1 MQSFSLKLYI
11 FTLFFFIATS
21 KENPSLEEV
30 MDYVSSIV
38 NEKSMIK
45 DIKVWVL
52 EATWNHN
59 LKPSV
64 AKYLFEDIFMVE
76 NIAPEGNP
84 NRPGDIHEKVYIC
97 VHDTGDFSFNAQQ
110 WSTAVYNARIGDN
123 PYEVS
128 FQYVVG
134 NDGYYHNIPDNETAY
149 HAGDGAQ
156 PASWFEE
163 YPTNLEGTKEHPHVS
178 ISPDGF
184 YTFDGRKTNISAP
197 RNSEGE
203 ILTEEYIND
212 LGIFTSIKDGRYY
225 IGKTWYSQTYDK
237 IANKGGNT
245 HSVGIESC
253 VNRGSDIYLTI
264 QRLAKLVAKL
274 LDDYQLGFDRVV
286 QHHYFS
292 GKDCPQTMRTEGYWE
307 HFKELVKVEYQM
319 LMYKKMGFKFE
330 FVSYNKDYVDDLG
343 RVINRGK
350 RLTINAHYLIRVT
363 DSQGNSLEK
372 VFCTAIPPELIL
384 E

>member
-1 MQSFSLKLYI
+1 MKSLSLKLYLFI
-11 FTLFFFIATS
+11 SFLLLFTYSA
-21 KENPSLEEV
+21 NPSLEEV
-30 MDYVSSIV
+30 MDYVSTIV
-38 NEKSMIK
+38 NEKSRIN
-45 DIKVWVL
+45 DIKVWGG
-52 EATWNHN
+52 EANYNHN

-64 AKYLFEDIFMVE
+64 AKYLFEDIYMVE

-84 NRPGDIHEKVYIC
+84 NRPGDTHDKVYIC
-97 VHDTGDFSFNAQQ
+97 VHDTGDFSFGAEQ
-110 WSTAVYNARIGDN
+110 WSNAVYNARIGSR
-123 PYEVS
+123 PYEAS

-134 NDGYYHNIPDNETAY
+134 NDGYYHNIPDDETAY

-163 YPTNLEGTKEHPHVS
+163 YPTNLYGTKEHPHVS

-184 YTFDGRKTNISAP
+184 YTFDGQKTNITAP
-197 RNSEGE
+197 TNTEGK

-212 LGIFTSIKDGRYY
+212 LGIFTSIKEGQYF
-225 IGKTWYSQTYDK
+225 IGKTWYSKTYDK

-245 HSVGIESC
+245 HSIGIESC
-253 VNRGSDIYLTI
+253 VNKGTDIYLTI

-274 LDDYQLGFDRVV
+274 LDQYKLGFDRIV

-307 HFKELVKVEYQM
+307 HFLELVRTEYQM
-319 LMYKKMGFKFE
+319 LMYKKLGFKFE
-330 FVSYNKDYVDDLG
+330 LNSYDKEYVNNLG

-350 RLTINAHYLIRVT
+350 RIVVNAHYLIKVT
-363 DSQGNSLEK
+363 DNEGNSLEK
-372 VFCTAIPPELIL
+372 VFCTEIPPELIL

>member
-1 MQSFSLKLYI
+1 MKSLSLKLYLFI
-11 FTLFFFIATS
+11 SFLLLFTYSA
-21 KENPSLEEV
+21 NPSLEEV
-30 MDYVSSIV
+30 MDYVSTIV
-38 NEKSMIK
+38 NEKSRIN
-45 DIKVWVL
+45 DIKVWGG
-52 EATWNHN
+52 EANYNHN

-64 AKYLFEDIFMVE
+64 AKYLFEDINMVE

-84 NRPGDIHEKVYIC
+84 NRPGDTHDKVYIC
-97 VHDTGDFSFNAQQ
+97 VHDTGDFSFGAEQ
-110 WSTAVYNARIGDN
+110 WSNAVYNARIGSR
-123 PYEVS
+123 PYEAS

-134 NDGYYHNIPDNETAY
+134 NDGYYHNIPDDETAY

-163 YPTNLEGTKEHPHVS
+163 YPTNLYGTKEHPHVS

-184 YTFDGRKTNISAP
+184 YTFDGQKTNITAP
-197 RNSEGE
+197 TNTEGK

-212 LGIFTSIKDGRYY
+212 LGIFTSIKEGQYF
-225 IGKTWYSQTYDK
+225 IGKTWYSKTYDK

-245 HSVGIESC
+245 HSIGIESC
-253 VNRGSDIYLTI
+253 VNKGTDIYLTI

-274 LDDYQLGFDRVV
+274 LDQYKLGFDRIV

-307 HFKELVKVEYQM
+307 HFLELVRTEYQM
-319 LMYKKMGFKFE
+319 LMYKKLGFKFE
-330 FVSYNKDYVDDLG
+330 LNSYDEEYVNNLG

-350 RLTINAHYLIRVT
+350 RIVVNAHYLIKVT
-363 DSQGNSLEK
+363 DNEGNSLEK
-372 VFCTAIPPELIL
+372 VFCTEIPPELIL

>member
-1 MQSFSLKLYI
+1 MKSLSLKLYLFI
-11 FTLFFFIATS
+11 SFLLLFTYSA
-21 KENPSLEEV
+21 NPSLEEV
-30 MDYVSSIV
+30 MDYVSTIV
-38 NEKSMIK
+38 NEKSRIN
-45 DIKVWVL
+45 DIKVWGG
-52 EATWNHN
+52 EANYNHN

-64 AKYLFEDIFMVE
+64 AKYLFEDIYMVE

-84 NRPGDIHEKVYIC
+84 NRPGDTHDKVYIC
-97 VHDTGDFSFNAQQ
+97 VHDTGDFSFGAEQ
-110 WSTAVYNARIGDN
+110 WSNAVYNARIGSR
-123 PYEVS
+123 PYEAS
-128 FQYVVG
+128 FQYVIG
-134 NDGYYHNIPDNETAY
+134 NDGYYHNIPDDETAY

-163 YPTNLEGTKEHPHVS
+163 YPTNLYGTKEHPHVS

-184 YTFDGRKTNISAP
+184 YTFDGQKTNITAP
-197 RNSEGE
+197 TNTEGK

-212 LGIFTSIKDGRYY
+212 LGIFTSIKEGQYF
-225 IGKTWYSQTYDK
+225 IGKTWYSKTYDK

-245 HSVGIESC
+245 HSIGIESC
-253 VNRGSDIYLTI
+253 VNKGTDIYLTI

-274 LDDYQLGFDRVV
+274 LDQYKLGFDRIV

-307 HFKELVKVEYQM
+307 HFLELVRTEYQM
-319 LMYKKMGFKFE
+319 LMYKKLGFKFE
-330 FVSYNKDYVDDLG
+330 LNSYDKEYVNNLG

-350 RLTINAHYLIRVT
+350 RIVVNAHYLIKVT
-363 DSQGNSLEK
+363 DNEGNSLEK
-372 VFCTAIPPELIL
+372 VFCTEIPPELIL